1 VFKIFKRTRP
11 AVTEA
16 RMVKVCQTC
25 YVAASLADRML
36 MTMCADR
43 ECESCKGYL

>member
-1 VFKIFKRTRP
+1 MFKIFKRTQP
-11 AVTEA
+11 TEA

-25 YVAASLADRML
+25 YKAASLAERIL
-36 MTMCADR
+36 MTMGPDT